1 MSDSALGLFEDTP
14 VRMGV
19 ILIAYTESVPE
30 SASADA
36 AITLLCQF
44 EKIWVRVIKFAIL
57 VRHFL

>member
-36 AITLLCQF
+36 AITLLQF